1 MAGAAQWVG
10 LLTTQERYNM
20 LTYPVPSPQVPRI
33 EATNMAPA
41 HTMQLLLASD
51 EQSWQGLSVR
61 HYLTTT
67 QPEFV
72 TGPAAISDHVHS
84 IVLHVRGSV
93 DLHCRA
99 DGYTTRA
106 CSAPGS
112 ICTMPLGASVFYRWI
127 GQAQIC
133 HMYLTPALLTAV
145 ADEVGRSDPTR
156 IELARHFDIRD
167 LLIEQIG
174 LALIQELASGG
185 YAGRLYAE
193 SLSCA
198 LALQLLRQY
207 SSFAVTRGP
216 STQGLT
222 REELS
227 RVTDYIHDRLDQ
239 NLSLAELAAVVHF
252 SPAHFTRYFKH
263 AVGLAPHQYLVRCRV
278 ERARGLLLESTAT
291 IAAVAQQVG
300 FADHSHLTRHFK
312 RILGI
317 SPKMLIRGKNILN
330 RARNIQDD
338 GDREC

>member
-1 MAGAAQWVG
+1 MVTH
-10 LLTTQERYNM
+10 L
-20 LTYPVPSPQVPRI
+20 VPSPRVPPV
-33 EATNMAPA
+33 EETNMVAGHA
-41 HTMQLLLASD
+41 LKLLLASD
-51 EQSWQGLSVR
+51 AQSWQGLSL
-61 HYLTTT
+61 HYYRATTK
-67 QPEFV
+67 PEFAAA
-72 TGPAAISDHVHS
+72 PAAISDHVHS
-84 IVLHVRGSV
+84 IVLQVRGSV

-99 DGYTTRA
+99 DGHTSRA
-106 CSAPGS
+106 RSAPGG
-112 ICTMPLGASVFYRWI
+112 ICTIPLGSSIAFSWV
-127 GQAQIC
+127 GSAQIC

-145 ADEVGRSDPTR
+145 ADDVGRSDPTR

-174 LALIQELASGG
+174 LALIDELASGG

-207 SSFAVTRGP
+207 SSFAVTRAP

-317 SPKMLIRGKNILN
+317 SPKLLIRGKNILN
-330 RARNIQDD
+330 HARNIQDD